1 MRVKLFFPEAL
12 IREPIVARLVRLHDI
27 TPNIR
32 RASIE
37 DGIGWMVLDLDGDPA
52 DVARAVEWLRE
63 IGVEVD
69 QLGDVLES

>member
-1 MRVKLFFPEAL
+1 VRVKLFFPEPL
-12 IREPIVARLVRLHDI
+12 IREPIVANLVRRYDI

-37 DGIGWMVLDLDGDPA
+37 DDIGWMVLDLDGDA
-52 DVARAVEWLRE
+52 AGVTRAVAWLHE

>member
-1 MRVKLFFPEAL
+1 MRVKLVFPEPL
-12 IREPIVARLVRLHDI
+12 IREPVVANLVRNHDI

-37 DGIGWMVLDLDGDPA
+37 DDIGWMVLDLDGDQDA
-52 DVARAVEWLRE
+52 VAGAVTWLRE

-69 QLGDVLES
+69 LLGDVLES

>member
-1 MRVKLFFPEAL
+1 VRVKLVFPELL
-12 IREPIVARLVRLHDI
+12 IREPVVARLVRLHDI

-37 DGIGWMVLDLDGDPA
+37 DDIGWMVLDLDGRSD
-52 DVARAVEWLRE
+52 DVSRAVAWLRE

-69 QLGDVLES
+69 LLGDLLES

>member
-12 IREPIVARLVRLHDI
+12 IREPIVAQLVRRFDI

-37 DGIGWMVLDLDGDPA
+37 EELGWMALDLDGDPDA
-52 DVARAVEWLRE
+52 IARAVTWLRE

>member
-1 MRVKLFFPEAL
+1 MRVKLYFPEAL
-12 IREPIVARLVRLHDI
+12 IREPIVARLVRQYDI

-37 DGIGWMVLDLDGDPA
+37 EDIGWMVLDLDGEPSA
-52 DVARAVEWLRE
+52 IRAAIAWLDE

-69 QLGDVLES
+69 QLGDLLES

>member
-1 MRVKLFFPEAL
+1 VRVKLFFPEAL
-12 IREPIVARLVRLHDI
+12 IREPIVARLVRTYDI

-37 DGIGWMVLDLDGDPA
+37 EDIGWMVLDLVGEPA
-52 DVARAVEWLRE
+52 NVREAVAWLGE

>member
-12 IREPIVARLVRLHDI
+12 IREPVVARLVRLYDI

-37 DGIGWMVLDLDGDPA
+37 EDIGWMVLDLDGDPA
-52 DVARAVEWLRE
+52 AVSRAVAWLSE

>member
-1 MRVKLFFPEAL
+1 MRVKLVFPEAL
-12 IREPIVARLVRLHDI
+12 IREPVVARLVRRYDI

-37 DGIGWMVLDLDGDPA
+37 DGMGWMVLDLDGNPVEIDQA
-52 DVARAVEWLRE
+52 VAWLHE

-69 QLGDVLES
+69 QLGDLLES

>member
-1 MRVKLFFPEAL
+1 MRVKLVFPEAL
-12 IREPIVARLVRLHDI
+12 IREPVVARLVRQFAI

-37 DGIGWMVLDLDGDPA
+37 DGMGWMVLDLDGEPA
-52 DVARAVEWLRE
+52 EVDLAVAWLSE

-69 QLGDVLES
+69 QLGDLLES

>member
-12 IREPIVARLVRLHDI
+12 IREPIVATLVRRFDI

-37 DGIGWMVLDLDGDPA
+37 PDIGWMVLDLVGDPA
-52 DVARAVEWLRE
+52 DVRRGVDWLHE

>member
-1 MRVKLFFPEAL
+1 MRVKLVFPESL
-12 IREPIVARLVRLHDI
+12 IREPVVARLVRHHDI

-37 DGIGWMVLDLDGDPA
+37 DGMGWMVLDLDGDPDEIDQA
-52 DVARAVEWLRE
+52 VAWLHE

-69 QLGDVLES
+69 QLGDLLES

>member
-1 MRVKLFFPEAL
+1 MRVKLFFPDAL
-12 IREPIVARLVRLHDI
+12 IREPIVARLVRLYDI

-37 DGIGWMVLDLDGDPA
+37 DDIGWMVLDLDGDPA
-52 DVARAVEWLRE
+52 NVEAAVAWLRE
-63 IGVEVD
+63 VGVEVD

>member
-1 MRVKLFFPEAL
+1 MRVKLFFPETL
-12 IREPIVARLVRLHDI
+12 IREPIVAQLVRRFDI

-37 DGIGWMVLDLDGDPA
+37 EDIGWMALDLAGEPGA
-52 DVARAVEWLRE
+52 VRRAVEWLEE

-69 QLGDVLES
+69 QLGDILES

>member
-12 IREPIVARLVRLHDI
+12 IREPIIARLVRQYDI

-37 DGIGWMVLDLDGDPA
+37 EDIGWMVLDLDGDA
-52 DVARAVEWLRE
+52 AAVGNAVAWLSE

>member
-1 MRVKLFFPEAL
+1 VRVKLFFPENL
-12 IREPIVARLVRLHDI
+12 IREPIVARLVKQYDV

-37 DGIGWMVLDLDGDPA
+37 DDIGWMVLDLDGDPD
-52 DVARAVEWLRE
+52 DVARGVAWLSE
-63 IGVEVD
+63 VGVEVD

>member
-1 MRVKLFFPEAL
+1 MRVKLFFPETL
-12 IREPIVARLVRLHDI
+12 IREPIVARLVKQYDV

-37 DGIGWMVLDLDGDPA
+37 DDIGWMVLDLDGDPA
-52 DVARAVEWLRE
+52 DVARGVAWLAE
-63 IGVEVD
+63 VGVEVD

>member
-1 MRVKLFFPEAL
+1 MRVKLYFPEEL
-12 IREPIVARLVRLHDI
+12 IREPIVAQLVRRFDI

-37 DGIGWMVLDLDGDPA
+37 EDIGWMALDLDGEPDA
-52 DVARAVEWLRE
+52 VKRAVAWLE
-63 IGVEVD
+63 DIGVEVD

>member
-1 MRVKLFFPEAL
+1 VKLFFPEPL
-12 IREPIVARLVRLHDI
+12 IREPVVANLVRLHDV

-37 DGIGWMVLDLDGDPA
+37 DDIGWMVLDLDGEPA
-52 DVARAVEWLRE
+52 DVGRAVAWLDE

-69 QLGDVLES
+69 RLGDVLES

>member
-1 MRVKLFFPEAL
+1 MRVKLVFPEPL
-12 IREPIVARLVRLHDI
+12 IREPVVANLVRNHDI

-37 DGIGWMVLDLDGDPA
+37 DDIGWMVLDLDGKSDA
-52 DVARAVEWLRE
+52 VAGAVAWLRE

-69 QLGDVLES
+69 LLGDLLES

>member
-12 IREPIVARLVRLHDI
+12 IREPVVARLVRLHDI

-37 DGIGWMVLDLDGDPA
+37 EDIGWMVLDLDGDPEA
-52 DVARAVEWLRE
+52 ISRAVAWLSE

>member
-1 MRVKLFFPEAL
+1 MRVKLVFPEKL
-12 IREPIVARLVRLHDI
+12 IREPVVAQLVRLHDI

-37 DGIGWMVLDLDGDPA
+37 DDIGWMVLDLDGDPA
-52 DVARAVEWLRE
+52 DVRSAVAWLHE

>member
-1 MRVKLFFPEAL
+1 MKLFFPEPL
-12 IREPIVARLVRLHDI
+12 IREPVVARLVRLHDI

-37 DGIGWMVLDLDGDPA
+37 DDIGWMVLDLDGEPENVRQA
-52 DVARAVEWLRE
+52 VAWLSE

>member
-1 MRVKLFFPEAL
+1 MRVKLFFPETL
-12 IREPIVARLVRLHDI
+12 IREPIVAQLVRRFDI

-37 DGIGWMVLDLDGDPA
+37 EELGWMALDLDGDPDA
-52 DVARAVEWLRE
+52 VARAVTWLRE

>member
-1 MRVKLFFPEAL
+1 MRVKLYFPENL
-12 IREPIVARLVRLHDI
+12 IREPIVAQLVRRFDI

-37 DGIGWMVLDLDGDPA
+37 EDIGWMALDLDGDPGA
-52 DVARAVEWLRE
+52 VSAAVAWLSDL
-63 IGVEVD
+63 GVEVD